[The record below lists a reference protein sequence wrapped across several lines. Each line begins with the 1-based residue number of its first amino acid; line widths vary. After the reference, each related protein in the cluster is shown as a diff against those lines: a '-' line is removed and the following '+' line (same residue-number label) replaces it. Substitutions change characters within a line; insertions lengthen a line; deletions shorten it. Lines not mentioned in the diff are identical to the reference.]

1 MLAWSIYYEQDI
13 LIHPQIILY
22 NKTDNNYPATNFG
35 IAFSFPLFSLVF
47 LLVSTEEH
55 LIGLIDQAIY
65 SILLIFSFHCVA
77 GNAIFTYLIN
87 AGFLLVY

>member
-1 MLAWSIYYEQDI
+1 
-13 LIHPQIILY
+13 
-22 NKTDNNYPATNFG
+22 
-35 IAFSFPLFSLVF
+35 VF

-87 AGFLLVY
+87 AGFLLVLLPIKGFLVVSMIVGNLIEVYLFGVIAVIIYYFLLFST